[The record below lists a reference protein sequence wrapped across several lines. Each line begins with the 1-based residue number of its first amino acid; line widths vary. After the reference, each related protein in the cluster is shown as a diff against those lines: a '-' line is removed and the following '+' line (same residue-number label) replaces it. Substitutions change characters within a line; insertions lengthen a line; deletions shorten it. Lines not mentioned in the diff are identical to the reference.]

1 MIESLS
7 TLFRI
12 ASNMDAGKKLT
23 EVFEAAVHVVSGF
36 KISQDI
42 NSKKENFSE
51 AAAFNHIVED
61 KYFKPV
67 YSFFK
72 PIHNQVTKTLKNLA
86 SLPVIKQ
93 SVEAAKILKENP
105 PGKQIVAASK
115 KSFAIIMHPTT
126 TSILSIGLCTIGV
139 VGATVA
145 SGGLFLP
152 AAALAVATTAAC
164 YNTYIKTS
172 NVIEKRDIVA
182 KDKCLNSIKDSI
194 LKQKLLME
202 KHDHLISKINGLKI
216 PEVKKVEQD
225 NSPIKSNLTKTV
237 YNAIVE
243 GAFELG
249 TPIALGVISANPVL
263 IGVGA
268 VGAFFGGAAII
279 AEKHVEQINKKTIKI
294 RQETIQKEVG
304 LEGKNTQDLA
314 KEAIEHRAT
323 YDALYRLQEDYKKD
337 PNMSDV
343 LINSKFAF
351 YKDEEIKRQQEHFKE
366 EAKASS
372 LYSKISVVG
381 EVLWPFSRAEE
392 PNLLDHVVKNHQE
405 DENFVNTSLELK
417 RERLPQDIE
426 KQHQQEKLKEIEH
439 SKSVQLVEEVIA
451 HDHISNPSNA
461 AKIAEDVEPNKAPH
475 HQEIAK

>member
-194 LKQKLLME
+194 LNE
-202 KHDHLISKINGLKI
+202 
-216 PEVKKVEQD
+216 
-225 NSPIKSNLTKTV
+225 
-237 YNAIVE
+237 
-243 GAFELG
+243 
-249 TPIALGVISANPVL
+249 
-263 IGVGA
+263 
-268 VGAFFGGAAII
+268 
-279 AEKHVEQINKKTIKI
+279 
-294 RQETIQKEVG
+294 
-304 LEGKNTQDLA
+304 
-314 KEAIEHRAT
+314 
-323 YDALYRLQEDYKKD
+323 
-337 PNMSDV
+337 
-343 LINSKFAF
+343 LIN
-351 YKDEEIKRQQEHFKE
+351 
-366 EAKASS
+366 
-372 LYSKISVVG
+372 
-381 EVLWPFSRAEE
+381 
-392 PNLLDHVVKNHQE
+392 
-405 DENFVNTSLELK
+405 
-417 RERLPQDIE
+417 
-426 KQHQQEKLKEIEH
+426 
-439 SKSVQLVEEVIA
+439 
-451 HDHISNPSNA
+451 
-461 AKIAEDVEPNKAPH
+461 
-475 HQEIAK
+475 